1 MGSDIIIITEIRL
14 FQKLDRSTGLCFY
27 FLKNF
32 IYKFIHHHQIRECCF
47 LSQIKQYNEQQ
58 TIYKEDDND
67 GLLTYS
73 HFVLSGQCMILQCL
87 KLKVNLYR
95 NRYYYLKLLNIIYH

>member
-1 MGSDIIIITEIRL
+1 MV
-14 FQKLDRSTGLCFY
+14 FFY
-27 FLKNF
+27 
-32 IYKFIHHHQIRECCF
+32 YHQIRECCV
-47 LSQIKQYNEQQ
+47 LSRIKQYNEQQ

-87 KLKVNLYR
+87 KLKV
-95 NRYYYLKLLNIIYH
+95 YYFRKRCSL